1 MEYVCKFA
9 DERGQVQENLE
20 HGASEAEVRDRYAKQ
35 GLLLYSVR
43 ARGGISRFLTG
54 SVNVGGKKLK
64 LEQFLVFNQQFVTL
78 IRAGLPIL
86 KGLEIGRKAGTE
98 RTE

>member
-9 DERGQVQENLE
+9 DERGQVQENVE
-20 HGASEAEVRDRYAKQ
+20 QAVSETDVRERYAKQ
-35 GLLLYSVR
+35 GLMVYSVR
-43 ARGGISRFLTG
+43 TRGGLSRLLTG

-64 LEQFLVFNQQFVTL
+64 LEQFLIFNQQFVTL